1 MSYHFPP
8 IRSVKNLKEFITPIS
23 SREVGKMVLSNMA
36 GGNVK
41 CHNLLKSNLAMAANE
56 LENTY
61 SP

>member
-1 MSYHFPP
+1 MG
-8 IRSVKNLKEFITPIS
+8 E
-23 SREVGKMVLSNMA
+23 MVVSNMA

-41 CHNLLKSNLAMAANE
+41 CHSLLKSNLAMPSIE

>member
-1 MSYHFPP
+1 M
-8 IRSVKNLKEFITPIS
+8 L
-23 SREVGKMVLSNMA
+23 LSNMA

-41 CHNLLKSNLAMAANE
+41 CHNLLKSNLATASNE